1 MRQLPIWEGCSSP
14 VRPQFRHWSALQDPP
29 RGGLEPHYAAGRVLD
44 LTLREGVI
52 SPSPTPTP
60 SGLGMCAVPRGRS
73 VPAVMRSC
81 LPHCHC
87 VHPGRGSR
95 SLPAAR
101 ACLLAVPPSDRLPER
116 TGFIPGAILPAGMV
130 AGFRPERH
138 LFPQCEAVLG
148 FTRTCQKRSV
158 PMSFRDRG
166 HAQLHPLV
174 AGFRPP
180 RPRLS
185 GVPVWGERRVSGRP
199 ESNRPS
205 VEKGPTQRARG
216 RSSDRIQAPVGC
228 RVIRHTAQG
237 RFYVRFLYAR
247 VAATFSSSCF
257 RASAWRFAR
266 TRRIAANSMAFI
278 RLARSSSVMSG

>member
-1 MRQLPIWEGCSSP
+1 MPTGGCLISP
-14 VRPQFRHWSALQDPP
+14 C
-29 RGGLEPHYAAGRVLD
+29 GRVLSHPARRPRHRVAACVQYRAAGLSRLSCVTD
-44 LTLREGVI
+44 FRIATAFYPCGGRA
-52 SPSPTPTP
+52 PSNRP
-60 SGLGMCAVPRGRS
+60 GLV
-73 VPAVMRSC
+73 
-81 LPHCHC
+81 
-87 VHPGRGSR
+87 
-95 SLPAAR
+95 
-101 ACLLAVPPSDRLPER
+101 CLLAVPPIDALPTCAVSFRGES
-116 TGFIPGAILPAGMV
+116 PPAGM
-130 AGFRPERH
+130 
-138 LFPQCEAVLG
+138 
-148 FTRTCQKRSV
+148 
-158 PMSFRDRG
+158 
-166 HAQLHPLV
+166 V

-247 VAATFSSSCF
+247 AAAAFSSSCF

>member
-1 MRQLPIWEGCSSP
+1 MYALHCGLLPLNTS
-14 VRPQFRHWSALQDPP
+14 RPLSVTTCHISAPP
-29 RGGLEPHYAAGRVLD
+29 LLYLSRAAGLSRLSCVTD
-44 LTLREGVI
+44 FRIATAFYPCGGRA
-52 SPSPTPTP
+52 PSNRP
-60 SGLGMCAVPRGRS
+60 GLV
-73 VPAVMRSC
+73 
-81 LPHCHC
+81 
-87 VHPGRGSR
+87 
-95 SLPAAR
+95 
-101 ACLLAVPPSDRLPER
+101 CLLAVPPIDALPTCAVSFRGES
-116 TGFIPGAILPAGMV
+116 PPAGMV
-130 AGFRPERH
+130 PEFRPERH

-148 FTRTCQKRSV
+148 FTQTCQKRSV

-205 VEKGPTQRARG
+205 VEKGPTQRACG

-247 VAATFSSSCF
+247 VAAAFSSSCF